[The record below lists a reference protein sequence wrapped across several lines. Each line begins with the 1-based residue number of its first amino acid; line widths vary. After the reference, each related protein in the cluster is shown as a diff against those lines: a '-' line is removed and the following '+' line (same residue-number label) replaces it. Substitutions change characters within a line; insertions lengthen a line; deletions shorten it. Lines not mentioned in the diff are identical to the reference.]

1 VFRNGCS
8 PEYYKKKGLKLSQSK
23 LFLIIIVAYTFLA
36 CVIGIISFFVSKFV
50 EFLQD
55 RPLKRSEK
63 VNLESHKYDEADVAR
78 AKLVIENAKNQNS
91 DIPERINQRRI
102 PKLNSLPELVLKIT
116 RGNFDFNRLLIEQ
129 RQVKLITLS
138 IAVKSFGV
146 PNDNNQDSR
155 TI

>member
-1 VFRNGCS
+1 M
-8 PEYYKKKGLKLSQSK
+8 
-23 LFLIIIVAYTFLA
+23 
-36 CVIGIISFFVSKFV
+36 
-50 EFLQD
+50 
-55 RPLKRSEK
+55 
-63 VNLESHKYDEADVAR
+63 ESHKYDEADVAR